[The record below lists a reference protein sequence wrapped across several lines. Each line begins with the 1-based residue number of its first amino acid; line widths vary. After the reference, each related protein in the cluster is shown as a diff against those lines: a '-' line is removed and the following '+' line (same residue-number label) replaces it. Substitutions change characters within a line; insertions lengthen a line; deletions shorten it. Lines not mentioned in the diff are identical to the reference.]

1 MSLMFIG
8 KTKNCRLHGP
18 PELQNAINKTQ
29 MEIFIVQKKNS
40 SIFDKEIPLTKENL

>member
-29 MEIFIVQKKNS
+29 MEIFIVQEKYHQ
-40 SIFDKEIPLTKENL
+40 FLTKKSL

>member
-29 MEIFIVQKKNS
+29 MEIVIVQKKYHQ
-40 SIFDKEIPLTKENL
+40 FLTKKSL

>member
-8 KTKNCRLHGP
+8 KTKNCRLHEP

-29 MEIFIVQKKNS
+29 MEIFIVQKKYHQ
-40 SIFDKEIPLTKENL
+40 FLTKKSL